1 MYEPGGNVLAK
12 VNGISSRSTSS
23 QLRFATNDRPMIDE
37 SPPAN
42 YRVRLRKDLF
52 AYATL
57 LLLRHDYVMKSIAK
71 RVTARCTR
79 SVVNP
84 GSTARD
90 VYKLHP
96 TLFICKFFD

>member
-42 YRVRLRKDLF
+42 YRVYAYVRLRDEF
-52 AYATL
+52 IRVRDTIVAAPQ
-57 LLLRHDYVMKSIAK
+57 LRWKSIAE

-79 SVVNP
+79 STVNP
-84 GSTARD
+84 
-90 VYKLHP
+90 
-96 TLFICKFFD
+96 